1 VENKR
6 LSEALTFVKQLQEQR
21 QEPPKVKTKRQQLG
35 YQRKGRK
42 PPGRP
47 GVSSSLSWQT
57 ERSVFRRGQ
66 VARLR
71 LTLDGRCIGR
81 LTHRSRAVQRSVV
94 VTVESDLQQVR
105 SERGD

>member
-35 YQRKGRK
+35 YQRTGRK

-47 GVSSSLSWQT
+47 GVSSSRPVL
-57 ERSVFRRGQ
+57 
-66 VARLR
+66 AN
-71 LTLDGRCIGR
+71 
-81 LTHRSRAVQRSVV
+81 
-94 VTVESDLQQVR
+94 
-105 SERGD
+105 